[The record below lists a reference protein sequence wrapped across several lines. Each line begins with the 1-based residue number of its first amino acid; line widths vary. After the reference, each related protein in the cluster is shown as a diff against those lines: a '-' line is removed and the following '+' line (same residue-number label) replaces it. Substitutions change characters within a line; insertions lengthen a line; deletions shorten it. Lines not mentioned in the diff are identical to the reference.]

1 MSDRPQIE
9 RWNAENPYRPDN
21 QNDGEFVFYEDH
33 VQALIR
39 AQIAVLEELPVRVTK
54 GNGDGYMDR
63 FIQLKI
69 AALRK
74 ELASE

>member
-39 AQIAVLEELPVRVTK
+39 AQIAVLEEMVELFKVRSCPC
-54 GNGDGYMDR
+54 GLQILD
-63 FIQLKI
+63 KI

-74 ELASE
+74 ELAGE